1 MRFTLL
7 KSSLSKLSLLL
18 LTLLALLL
26 ARVLSAEDTAPNDPS
41 AQEQSDLTQ
50 LPQPAPERDET
61 LRNQAVAA
69 QLALTDKDTE
79 VTWLG
84 TGKDQFLSLYL
95 ADNSGE
101 PFVNALILHDNL
113 QNPDWPGAVRTLR
126 RELTK
131 GGWNTLSIAVPDYR
145 PRPRIPPLEPT
156 EANAASAE
164 LDTEATEPPDPEA
177 AGTDSSAAN
186 DPAQAAPD
194 PQQLPEELVQ
204 RMQLASRFLQEKTAF
219 PLVVIGVGSSA
230 TLLLEQARAGN
241 LGDVNGLVII
251 DPLPLPELGATAD
264 LGEDAADIRL
274 PLLDIAPEFN
284 PRSNPKTRADA
295 ARRQHQ
301 TGYQQRIIRGSYREF
316 KGAEPGLI
324 KAIRGWG
331 EKLYRRR

>member
-7 KSSLSKLSLLL
+7 KPSLSKLSLLL
-18 LTLLALLL
+18 LTVLALLL

-50 LPQPAPERDET
+50 LPQPTPERDET

-79 VTWLG
+79 ATWLG
-84 TGKDQFLSLYL
+84 TGKDQFLGLYL

-101 PFVNALILHDNL
+101 PFVNTLILHDNL

-145 PRPRIPPLEPT
+145 PRPRIPPLEQNQADT
-156 EANAASAE
+156 DSTSAE
-164 LDTEATEPPDPEA
+164 LDTEAT
-177 AGTDSSAAN
+177 GTESSAAN
-186 DPAQAAPD
+186 DPTNAAPD
-194 PQQLPEELVQ
+194 PQQVPEELVQ
-204 RMQLASRFLQEKTAF
+204 RMQLASRFLQDKTAF